1 MRDAL
6 VGADSIRP
14 NVTGVSC
21 PLNGTARSALGSTS
35 GGAGSP
41 NGLTEGVRYG
51 MEALQKYARHPLR
64 PSARTGAP
72 LPEGEARALRA
83 ADAYFLG
90 RGIKIRSVNIPPE
103 VSTVKTP

>member
-41 NGLTEGVRYG
+41 NGLTEGGATKYG
-51 MEALQKYARHPLR
+51 STTKIRTT
-64 PSARTGAP
+64 PSP

-90 RGIKIRSVNIPPE
+90 RGIKIRRVNIPPE

>member
-35 GGAGSP
+35 GGAGSQ
-41 NGLTEGVRYG
+41 NGLTEGVRY
-51 MEALQKYARHPLR
+51 EIWKHYKNTHDTL
-64 PSARTGAP
+64 SAP
-72 LPEGEARALRA
+72 VRA

>member
-41 NGLTEGVRYG
+41 NGLTEGVRY
-51 MEALQKYARHPLR
+51 EIWKHYKNTHDTL
-64 PSARTGAP
+64 SAP
-72 LPEGEARALRA
+72 VRALEHRS
-83 ADAYFLG
+83 LRERQG
-90 RGIKIRSVNIPPE
+90 RFAPQMPISWAGESKSAG
-103 VSTVKTP
+103 

>member
-41 NGLTEGVRYG
+41 NGLAEGVRY
-51 MEALQKYARHPLR
+51 EIWKHYKNTHDTL
-64 PSARTGAP
+64 SAP
-72 LPEGEARALRA
+72 VRALEHLSQRERQ
-83 ADAYFLG
+83 G
-90 RGIKIRSVNIPPE
+90 RFAPQMPISWAGESKSAV
-103 VSTVKTP
+103 